1 MAKSKEKK
9 NITKTEQEQ
18 IAKQVVRFQAIKAQV
33 SELNKEAKQI
43 QESLEEYLEE
53 KGVDSVAVGDSNVC
67 KEVSGHSFDVSIKG
81 VKVSDAKSILIRE
94 LLQKNATHL
103 MSINLKSEVL
113 YELQEREDAEY
124 LPLMKKVGLVLV
136 ENHSVKIK

>member
-1 MAKSKEKK
+1 
-9 NITKTEQEQ
+9 
-18 IAKQVVRFQAIKAQV
+18 
-33 SELNKEAKQI
+33 
-43 QESLEEYLEE
+43 LEEYLET

-81 VKVSDAKSILIRE
+81 VKVSDAKAILIRE